1 MINILKKIYNISS
14 VFLANLIKFILFIPR
29 LLLGLIIIFIVVVL
43 LKSSLIDDSKKVYE
57 GTALYIP
64 MEGFIVEEIK
74 SERDIR
80 NLLFSENN
88 IPQIDLHQ
96 LLDSIDRAKNDDK
109 ITGLVIELSDFL
121 GAYPSELLKISQKI
135 KEFKDSG
142 KLVTAYS
149 DFFSQSSYIVASAA
163 SEIITYP
170 SGGVLLEGF
179 SSKRIY
185 YKDLFDRVGLEII
198 NLSEGQFKTAF
209 ENLTL
214 SSMSDEEKDQRF
226 NLLGNIWSEIV
237 SGIENNRNLQ
247 SGSINNYLNNIDII
261 LENNF
266 GDWGEASIKSNLV
279 DILMS
284 REALR
289 EYLNNIYKKDE
300 DKIWKSIDYRYY
312 NQKKSKSNQENVIAI
327 ITLSGPILDGYQ
339 SAGIAGGENISELLN
354 EAIKDEEVK
363 AIVMR
368 VNSPGGSV
376 FASELIRDTILKAKD
391 KNIPIVTSMGGV
403 AASGGYWVAAS
414 TDYIFAENLTITGSI
429 GVASVLFNAEETFN
443 KIGLNEDGISSSVFT
458 DAFNGILFDEP
469 NERTINLYRMTI
481 KNVYDKFVKLVSE
494 GRNVSIEKV
503 NEIAMGRVWTGKQA
517 LDLDL
522 VDEIGSL
529 NDAIKKAAD
538 LSNSENY
545 NTKRFNQR
553 INPLLDFIPFLNNK
567 LGILNFGV
575 FNKEDLGLGY
585 SFSSLFKDIRNYN
598 DPKSLYYL
606 CGTCIIL
613 N

>member
-226 NLLGNIWSEIV
+226 NLLGNIWSDIV
-237 SGIENNRNLQ
+237 SIIENNRNLQ

-300 DKIWKSIDYRYY
+300 DKIWRSIDYRYY

-376 FASELIRDTILKAKD
+376 FASELIRDTILKAKE

>member
-14 VFLANLIKFILFIPR
+14 VFFTKLIKFILFIPR
-29 LLLGLIIIFIVVVL
+29 LLLGLIIIFIVGIL

-135 KEFKDSG
+135 KEFKNSG

-149 DFFSQSSYIVASAA
+149 DVFSQSSYIVASAA

-279 DILMS
+279 DFLMS

-376 FASELIRDTILKAKD
+376 FASELIRDTILKVKE

-429 GVASVLFNAEETFN
+429 GVASVLFNAEETLN

-469 NERTINLYRMTI
+469 NKRTINLYRMTV

-567 LGILNFGV
+567 LGILNFSV

>member
-226 NLLGNIWSEIV
+226 NLLGNIWSDIV
-237 SGIENNRNLQ
+237 SEVENNRNLQ

-289 EYLNNIYKKDE
+289 EYLNNIYKNDE

-376 FASELIRDTILKAKD
+376 FASELIRDTILKAKE

>member
-300 DKIWKSIDYRYY
+300 DKIWRSIDYRYY

-376 FASELIRDTILKAKD
+376 FASELIRDTILKAKE

>member
-1 MINILKKIYNISS
+1 MINILRKIYNISS
-14 VFLANLIKFILFIPR
+14 VFFANLIKFILFIPR

-226 NLLGNIWSEIV
+226 NLLGNIWSDIV
-237 SGIENNRNLQ
+237 SEIENNRNLQ

-279 DILMS
+279 DFLMS

-376 FASELIRDTILKAKD
+376 FASELIRDTILKAKE

>member
-14 VFLANLIKFILFIPR
+14 VFFANLIKFILFIPR

-226 NLLGNIWSEIV
+226 NLLGNIWSDIV
-237 SGIENNRNLQ
+237 YGIENNRNLQ

-300 DKIWKSIDYRYY
+300 DKIWRSIDYRYY

-376 FASELIRDTILKAKD
+376 FASELIRDTILKAKE

>member
-279 DILMS
+279 DFLMS

-339 SAGIAGGENISELLN
+339 SSGIAGGENISELLN

-376 FASELIRDTILKAKD
+376 FASELIRDTILKAKE

-538 LSNSENY
+538 LSNSKNY
-545 NTKRFNQR
+545 NTKRFNKR

-585 SFSSLFKDIRNYN
+585 SFSSLCKDIRNYN

>member
-1 MINILKKIYNISS
+1 MIDN
-14 VFLANLIKFILFIPR
+14 
-29 LLLGLIIIFIVVVL
+29 
-43 LKSSLIDDSKKVYE
+43 SKK
-57 GTALYIP
+57 TIP
-64 MEGFIVEEIK
+64 
-74 SERDIR
+74 
-80 NLLFSENN
+80 
-88 IPQIDLHQ
+88 
-96 LLDSIDRAKNDDK
+96 
-109 ITGLVIELSDFL
+109 
-121 GAYPSELLKISQKI
+121 
-135 KEFKDSG
+135 
-142 KLVTAYS
+142 
-149 DFFSQSSYIVASAA
+149 
-163 SEIITYP
+163 
-170 SGGVLLEGF
+170 VL
-179 SSKRIY
+179 
-185 YKDLFDRVGLEII
+185 
-198 NLSEGQFKTAF
+198 
-209 ENLTL
+209 
-214 SSMSDEEKDQRF
+214 
-226 NLLGNIWSEIV
+226 V
-237 SGIENNRNLQ
+237 SGALGRM
-247 SGSINNYLNNIDII
+247 GSEVVNTVLNSTECELVAAIDIN
-261 LENNF
+261 EKNN
-266 GDWGEASIKSNLV
+266 GS
-279 DILMS
+279 
-284 REALR
+284 
-289 EYLNNIYKKDE
+289 
-300 DKIWKSIDYRYY
+300 
-312 NQKKSKSNQENVIAI
+312 
-327 ITLSGPILDGYQ
+327 
-339 SAGIAGGENISELLN
+339 NISELLN

-376 FASELIRDTILKAKD
+376 FASELIRDTILKAKE

>member
-279 DILMS
+279 DFLMS

-376 FASELIRDTILKAKD
+376 FASELIRDTILKAKE

>member
-214 SSMSDEEKDQRF
+214 SSMSDEEKVQRF
-226 NLLGNIWSEIV
+226 NLLGNIWSDIV
-237 SGIENNRNLQ
+237 SEIENNRNLQ

-376 FASELIRDTILKAKD
+376 FASELIRDTILKAKE

>member
-1 MINILKKIYNISS
+1 MINIIRKIYNISS
-14 VFLANLIKFILFIPR
+14 VFFANLIKFILFIPR

-226 NLLGNIWSEIV
+226 NLLGNIWSDIV
-237 SGIENNRNLQ
+237 SEIENNRNLQ

-300 DKIWKSIDYRYY
+300 GKIWKSIDYRYY

-339 SAGIAGGENISELLN
+339 SGGIAGGENISELLN

-368 VNSPGGSV
+368 INSPGGSV
-376 FASELIRDTILKAKD
+376 FASELIRDTILKAKE

>member
-300 DKIWKSIDYRYY
+300 GKIWKSIDYRYY

-376 FASELIRDTILKAKD
+376 FASELIRDTILKAKE

-458 DAFNGILFDEP
+458 DVFNGFLFDEP

>member
-1 MINILKKIYNISS
+1 MINIIRKIYNISS
-14 VFLANLIKFILFIPR
+14 VFFANLIKFILFIPR

-226 NLLGNIWSEIV
+226 NLLGNIWSDIV
-237 SGIENNRNLQ
+237 SEIENNRNLQ

-376 FASELIRDTILKAKD
+376 FASELIRDTILKAKE

>member
-226 NLLGNIWSEIV
+226 NLLGNIWSDIV
-237 SGIENNRNLQ
+237 SIIENNRKLQ

-300 DKIWKSIDYRYY
+300 DKIWRSIDYRYY

-339 SAGIAGGENISELLN
+339 SGGIAGGENISELLN

-376 FASELIRDTILKAKD
+376 FASELIRDTILKAKE

-567 LGILNFGV
+567 LGVSNFGV

>member
-1 MINILKKIYNISS
+1 MINIIRKIYNISS
-14 VFLANLIKFILFIPR
+14 VFFANLIKFILFIPR

-226 NLLGNIWSEIV
+226 NLLGNIWSDIV
-237 SGIENNRNLQ
+237 SIIENNRKLQ

-279 DILMS
+279 DFLMS

-339 SAGIAGGENISELLN
+339 SGGIAGGENISELLN

-368 VNSPGGSV
+368 LNSPGGSV
-376 FASELIRDTILKAKD
+376 FASELIRDTILKAKE

-545 NTKRFNQR
+545 NTKRFNKR

-567 LGILNFGV
+567 LGILDFGV

>member
-1 MINILKKIYNISS
+1 MINIIRKIYNISS
-14 VFLANLIKFILFIPR
+14 VFFANLIKFILFIPR

-226 NLLGNIWSEIV
+226 NLLGNIWSDIV
-237 SGIENNRNLQ
+237 SIIENNRKLQ

-300 DKIWKSIDYRYY
+300 DKIWRSIDYRYY

-376 FASELIRDTILKAKD
+376 FASELIRDTILKAKE

>member
-1 MINILKKIYNISS
+1 MINIIRKIYNISS
-14 VFLANLIKFILFIPR
+14 VFFANLIKFILFIPR

-376 FASELIRDTILKAKD
+376 FASELIRDTILKAKE

-567 LGILNFGV
+567 LGILDFGV

>member
-14 VFLANLIKFILFIPR
+14 VFFANLIKFILFIPR

-226 NLLGNIWSEIV
+226 NLLGNIWSDIV
-237 SGIENNRNLQ
+237 SEIENNRNLQ

-376 FASELIRDTILKAKD
+376 FASELIRDTILKAKE

>member
-1 MINILKKIYNISS
+1 MINIIRKIYNISS
-14 VFLANLIKFILFIPR
+14 VFFANLIKFILFIPR

-289 EYLNNIYKKDE
+289 EYLNNIYKNDE

-376 FASELIRDTILKAKD
+376 FASELIRDTILKAKE

-553 INPLLDFIPFLNNK
+553 INPLLDFIAFLNNK

>member
-1 MINILKKIYNISS
+1 MINIIRKIYNISS
-14 VFLANLIKFILFIPR
+14 VFFANLIKFILFIPR

-226 NLLGNIWSEIV
+226 NLLGNIWSDIV
-237 SGIENNRNLQ
+237 SIIENNRKLQ

-279 DILMS
+279 DFLMS

-339 SAGIAGGENISELLN
+339 SGGIACGENISELLN

>member
-1 MINILKKIYNISS
+1 MRKIKKILDIFFLILKKLTY
-14 VFLANLIKFILFIPR
+14 FILFIPR
-29 LLLGLIIIFIVVVL
+29 ILSGLIILTIVVVL
-43 LKSSLIDDSKKVYE
+43 LKFSLIDDSKKVSE

-226 NLLGNIWSEIV
+226 NLLGNIWSDIV
-237 SGIENNRNLQ
+237 YEIENNRNLQ

-300 DKIWKSIDYRYY
+300 DKIWRSIDYRYY

-339 SAGIAGGENISELLN
+339 SSGIAGGENISELLN

-376 FASELIRDTILKAKD
+376 FASELIRDTILKAKE

-567 LGILNFGV
+567 LGILDFGV

>member
-14 VFLANLIKFILFIPR
+14 VFFANLIKFILFIPR

-226 NLLGNIWSEIV
+226 NLLGNIWSDIV
-237 SGIENNRNLQ
+237 SEIENNRNLQ

-339 SAGIAGGENISELLN
+339 SSGIAGGENISELLN

-376 FASELIRDTILKAKD
+376 FASELIRDTILKAKE

>member
-1 MINILKKIYNISS
+1 MRKIKKILDIFFLILKKLTY
-14 VFLANLIKFILFIPR
+14 FILFIPR
-29 LLLGLIIIFIVVVL
+29 ILSGLIILTIVVVL
-43 LKSSLIDDSKKVYE
+43 LKFSLIDDSKKVSE

-226 NLLGNIWSEIV
+226 NLLGNIWSDIV
-237 SGIENNRNLQ
+237 YEIENNRNLQ

-300 DKIWKSIDYRYY
+300 GKIWKSIDYRYY

-339 SAGIAGGENISELLN
+339 SSGIAGGENISELLN

-376 FASELIRDTILKAKD
+376 FASELIRDTILKAKE

>member
-226 NLLGNIWSEIV
+226 NLLGNIWSDIV
-237 SGIENNRNLQ
+237 YVIENNRNLQ

-300 DKIWKSIDYRYY
+300 DKIWRSIDYRYY

-376 FASELIRDTILKAKD
+376 FASELIRDTILKAKE

>member
-1 MINILKKIYNISS
+1 M
-14 VFLANLIKFILFIPR
+14 
-29 LLLGLIIIFIVVVL
+29 VL

-226 NLLGNIWSEIV
+226 NLLGNIWSDIV
-237 SGIENNRNLQ
+237 SEIENNRNLQ

-279 DILMS
+279 DFLMS

-339 SAGIAGGENISELLN
+339 SGGIAGGENISELLN

-376 FASELIRDTILKAKD
+376 FASELIRDTILKAKE

>member
-376 FASELIRDTILKAKD
+376 FASELIRDTILKAKE

-545 NTKRFNQR
+545 NTKRFNQK

-567 LGILNFGV
+567 LGILKFGV

>member
-1 MINILKKIYNISS
+1 MINIIRKIYNISS
-14 VFLANLIKFILFIPR
+14 VFFANLIKFILFIPR

-74 SERDIR
+74 SEKDIR
-80 NLLFSENN
+80 DLLFSENN

-226 NLLGNIWSEIV
+226 NLLGNIWSDIV
-237 SGIENNRNLQ
+237 SEIENNRNLQ

-339 SAGIAGGENISELLN
+339 SSGIAGGENISELLN

-376 FASELIRDTILKAKD
+376 FASELIRDTILKAKE

>member
-1 MINILKKIYNISS
+1 L
-14 VFLANLIKFILFIPR
+14 V
-29 LLLGLIIIFIVVVL
+29 
-43 LKSSLIDDSKKVYE
+43 
-57 GTALYIP
+57 
-64 MEGFIVEEIK
+64 
-74 SERDIR
+74 R
-80 NLLFSENN
+80 NCF
-88 IPQIDLHQ
+88 
-96 LLDSIDRAKNDDK
+96 
-109 ITGLVIELSDFL
+109 
-121 GAYPSELLKISQKI
+121 
-135 KEFKDSG
+135 
-142 KLVTAYS
+142 
-149 DFFSQSSYIVASAA
+149 
-163 SEIITYP
+163 
-170 SGGVLLEGF
+170 
-179 SSKRIY
+179 
-185 YKDLFDRVGLEII
+185 
-198 NLSEGQFKTAF
+198 
-209 ENLTL
+209 
-214 SSMSDEEKDQRF
+214 
-226 NLLGNIWSEIV
+226 W
-237 SGIENNRNLQ
+237 IENNRKLQ

-300 DKIWKSIDYRYY
+300 DKIWRSIDYRYY

-376 FASELIRDTILKAKD
+376 FASELIRDTILKAKE

>member
-226 NLLGNIWSEIV
+226 NLLGNIWSDIV
-237 SGIENNRNLQ
+237 SEIENNRNLQ

-300 DKIWKSIDYRYY
+300 DKIWRSIDYRYY

-376 FASELIRDTILKAKD
+376 FASELIRDTILKAKE

>member
-1 MINILKKIYNISS
+1 MINIIRKIYNISS
-14 VFLANLIKFILFIPR
+14 VFFANLIKFILFIPR

-289 EYLNNIYKKDE
+289 EYLNNIYKNDE

-312 NQKKSKSNQENVIAI
+312 NQKKSKSNQENIIAI

-376 FASELIRDTILKAKD
+376 FASELIRDTILKAKE

-567 LGILNFGV
+567 LGILDFGV

>member
-226 NLLGNIWSEIV
+226 NLLGNIWSDIV
-237 SGIENNRNLQ
+237 SIIENNRKLQ

-279 DILMS
+279 DFLMS

-339 SAGIAGGENISELLN
+339 SAGFAGGENISELLN

-368 VNSPGGSV
+368 INSPGGSV
-376 FASELIRDTILKAKD
+376 FASELIRDTILKAKE

-429 GVASVLFNAEETFN
+429 GVA
-443 KIGLNEDGISSSVFT
+443 
-458 DAFNGILFDEP
+458 
-469 NERTINLYRMTI
+469 
-481 KNVYDKFVKLVSE
+481 
-494 GRNVSIEKV
+494 
-503 NEIAMGRVWTGKQA
+503 
-517 LDLDL
+517 
-522 VDEIGSL
+522 
-529 NDAIKKAAD
+529 
-538 LSNSENY
+538 
-545 NTKRFNQR
+545 
-553 INPLLDFIPFLNNK
+553 
-567 LGILNFGV
+567 
-575 FNKEDLGLGY
+575 
-585 SFSSLFKDIRNYN
+585 
-598 DPKSLYYL
+598 
-606 CGTCIIL
+606 
-613 N
+613 

>member
-14 VFLANLIKFILFIPR
+14 VFFANLIKFILFIPR
-29 LLLGLIIIFIVVVL
+29 LLLGLIIILIVVVL

-226 NLLGNIWSEIV
+226 NLLGNIWSDIV
-237 SGIENNRNLQ
+237 YEIENNRNLQ

-339 SAGIAGGENISELLN
+339 SGGIAGGENISELLN

-368 VNSPGGSV
+368 INSPGGSV
-376 FASELIRDTILKAKD
+376 FASELIRDTILKAKE

-458 DAFNGILFDEP
+458 DVFNGFLFDEP

>member
-1 MINILKKIYNISS
+1 MINIIRKIYNISS
-14 VFLANLIKFILFIPR
+14 VFFANLIKFILFIPR

-279 DILMS
+279 DFLMS

-289 EYLNNIYKKDE
+289 EYLNDIYKKDE

-339 SAGIAGGENISELLN
+339 SGGIAGGENISELLN

-376 FASELIRDTILKAKD
+376 FASELIRDTILKAKE

-585 SFSSLFKDIRNYN
+585 SFSNLFKDIRNYN

>member
-14 VFLANLIKFILFIPR
+14 VFFANLIKFILFIPR

-226 NLLGNIWSEIV
+226 NLLGNIWSDIV
-237 SGIENNRNLQ
+237 SIIENNRKLQ

-279 DILMS
+279 DFLMS

-339 SAGIAGGENISELLN
+339 SSGIAGGENISELLN

-376 FASELIRDTILKAKD
+376 FASELIRDTILKAKE

-538 LSNSENY
+538 LSNSKNY

>member
-1 MINILKKIYNISS
+1 MRKIKKILDIFFLILKKLTY
-14 VFLANLIKFILFIPR
+14 FILFIPR
-29 LLLGLIIIFIVVVL
+29 ILSGLIILTIVVVL
-43 LKSSLIDDSKKVYE
+43 LKFSLIDDSKKVSE

-300 DKIWKSIDYRYY
+300 DKIWRSIDYRYY

-339 SAGIAGGENISELLN
+339 SGGIAGGENISELLN

-376 FASELIRDTILKAKD
+376 FASELIRDTILKAKE